1 MMEKTKQ
8 HSVKKNFFYS
18 SILTVSNYLFP
29 MIVFPYVSRVL
40 GVTNI
45 GICNFV
51 DSIVNY
57 FMLFSMMG
65 ITVMGIR
72 EISSVKSDRM
82 EMSRSFFSLIVING
96 IFTVLSAIALLVTAF
111 TVESLQGYRHLLFI
125 SLFKLVGNFLLIEWF
140 FKGLE
145 DFKFITNRTILVKL
159 LYVASVFIFVR
170 EQDDY
175 VVYYILSV
183 MMVFVNAI
191 FNGIYASR
199 KVKFTLRGI
208 QIKKYMNPFLYLG
221 LYMILT
227 NMYTSFNVIYLGF
240 VKGDAEVGFYTTA
253 TKLYTI
259 ILSLFTAFTSVM
271 LPRMSALLSEKK
283 EDEFFALIHK
293 SMQMLVTLGVPV
305 VLLSTLYSSQ
315 IIHILAGGGFEGAIL
330 PARIVMPLM
339 LIIGIEQILVIQ
351 IMMPF
356 KQDKVIFRNAVIGAA
371 VGITLNLALVSM
383 LGSTG
388 SAIVWVVSEIS
399 VLLLSQ
405 MHVSRMYSVAFP
417 AAPLFKTMIAYLPFV
432 AISLLMP
439 AVLDNEYVRLAI
451 ACIVLAV
458 NFVIVQFYVMPDDFV
473 KEALSKMT
481 HRICKS

>member
-1 MMEKTKQ
+1 
-8 HSVKKNFFYS
+8 
-18 SILTVSNYLFP
+18 
-29 MIVFPYVSRVL
+29 
-40 GVTNI
+40 
-45 GICNFV
+45 
-51 DSIVNY
+51 
-57 FMLFSMMG
+57 
-65 ITVMGIR
+65 
-72 EISSVKSDRM
+72 
-82 EMSRSFFSLIVING
+82 
-96 IFTVLSAIALLVTAF
+96 
-111 TVESLQGYRHLLFI
+111 
-125 SLFKLVGNFLLIEWF
+125 
-140 FKGLE
+140 
-145 DFKFITNRTILVKL
+145 
-159 LYVASVFIFVR
+159 
-170 EQDDY
+170 
-175 VVYYILSV
+175 
-183 MMVFVNAI
+183 
-191 FNGIYASR
+191 
-199 KVKFTLRGI
+199 
-208 QIKKYMNPFLYLG
+208 MNPFLYLG

-371 VGITLNLALVSM
+371 VGITLNLALVPM

-432 AISLLMP
+432 TISLLMP
-439 AVLDNEYVRLAI
+439 AVFDNEYVRLAI

-458 NFVIVQFYVMPDDFV
+458 NFVIVQFYVMPNDFV
-473 KEALSKMT
+473 KEALSKVT